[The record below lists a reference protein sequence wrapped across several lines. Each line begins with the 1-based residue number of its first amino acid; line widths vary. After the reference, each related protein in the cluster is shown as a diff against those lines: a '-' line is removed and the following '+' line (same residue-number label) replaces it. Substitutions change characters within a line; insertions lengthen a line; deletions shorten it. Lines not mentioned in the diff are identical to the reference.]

1 MNYKERIDTVARESG
16 KYNINIDANSK
27 EGKMLVEVV
36 EKESSMN
43 KRKK

>member
-1 MNYKERIDTVARESG
+1 MIYKERIDTVAKESG

-36 EKESSMN
+36 EKESINN
-43 KRKK
+43 KKK